1 MSNRI
6 IMRAGYSPV
15 TKWHSV
21 QVQRQCVM
29 SGACHFIIT
38 SHWIL
43 PSSVSLSVCS
53 SDSSA
58 VPDGAWGRTFSASNM
73 KCARCLH
80 VLSHSKLKRQEIF
93 GKNSSIFTHHLPHT
107 PDSLS
112 IFYLFLF
119 YLFIFHFNTK
129 KQLFMFY
136 ECSINMQKKNLKLIN
151 RIIIIICLSQNKLLS
166 YIYISLYQPR
176 WAMSALDG
184 TTTTTHRRPCDKG
197 GCSVSPPPPCFSLIS
212 CEGAKKHSVEI
223 AMATGVR
230 GAGLY
235 WPITHLRP
243 VAYCFSN
250 IHFNSRHPAQSGIWL
265 KSEFASH
272 WSYCWFSA
280 YLLSFLKHV

>member
-1 MSNRI
+1 MAQCPSPKAVCHARGMSFYYHQSLDFAFQCQPVR
-6 IMRAGYSPV
+6 MQFGQFGSP
-15 TKWHSV
+15 WRR
-21 QVQRQCVM
+21 QRENVLRKQHEM
-29 SGACHFIIT
+29 
-38 SHWIL
+38 
-43 PSSVSLSVCS
+43 
-53 SDSSA
+53 
-58 VPDGAWGRTFSASNM
+58 
-73 KCARCLH
+73 CLH

-107 PDSLS
+107 PDSL
-112 IFYLFLF
+112 YLFLF

-129 KQLFMFY
+129 QQLFMFF

-151 RIIIIICLSQNKLLS
+151 RIIIICLSQNELLS

-184 TTTTTHRRPCDKG
+184 TTTTHRRPCDKG